1 MSRLRSGA
9 STLVVSLALVYVLWG
24 STYLGIR
31 IAIEGLPPLI
41 LSALRNLTAG
51 ALLFAWARSRGAPW
65 PTPRQWRNGALM
77 GFMMLSI
84 GNGFV
89 CLAERSVPTGLA
101 ALVVGSGPVFAILFA
116 WGFGTRPRPLEWA
129 GVLLGFG
136 GVALLNLDLRAA
148 ASPGGIVLLLVAT
161 ASWSLASILQP
172 RLDLPKGGASAGVQL
187 LGGGACL
194 TAMAALHGESLPAHV
209 PARSW
214 LALAYLIVFG
224 SLIAYSAF
232 VYVINHSRPA
242 LAMSY
247 AYVNPIVAVTLGALF
262 ADEPVTLPL
271 LGAMAVIL
279 AAVALVVLAHN
290 RKGGRRDDRDDAAQD
305 VSSPLPR
312 NTGQGARA
320 WTGSR
325 R

>member
-1 MSRLRSGA
+1 
-9 STLVVSLALVYVLWG
+9 VV
-24 STYLGIR
+24 
-31 IAIEGLPPLI
+31 
-41 LSALRNLTAG
+41 
-51 ALLFAWARSRGAPW
+51 
-65 PTPRQWRNGALM
+65 
-77 GFMMLSI
+77 
-84 GNGFV
+84 
-89 CLAERSVPTGLA
+89 
-101 ALVVGSGPVFAILFA
+101 AILFA